1 MTTARLKDNKQGI
14 AEAAAILN
22 AGGIVAIPTETVY
35 GLAASAYD
43 DTAIA
48 KVFAAK
54 GRPQDNP
61 LIVHICDM
69 DMLFEVTKDLPQEA
83 LRLAERFWPGP
94 LTMVLKKSDKV
105 ADSVSRGLDTVA
117 VRMPKN
123 SVALDIIKQSG
134 LPLAAPSANIS
145 GSPSPTTAAHVVADL
160 SGRIEGIVE
169 STDCAVGVEST
180 VVTLVTDPPRLLRP
194 GAVTAEQLR
203 EFLPD
208 LVIDKAVLAEPE
220 KDEKVASPGMK
231 YKHYSPKTNLVL
243 VEGESTAFAEFVNS
257 KENCA
262 AIAFSEDL
270 EKLSVPSLCYG
281 SAEDADRQAQTVFA
295 LLRQT
300 DGLKV
305 ETVYVHAPEKS
316 GVGLAVYNRLIRA
329 AAFEV
334 ITL

>member
-1 MTTARLKDNKQGI
+1 MQTARLKDNKQGI
-14 AEAAAILN
+14 DSAAAILK

-35 GLAASAYD
+35 GLAASAFND
-43 DTAIA
+43 EAIG

-61 LIVHICDM
+61 LIVHVCDM
-69 DMLFEVTKDLPQEA
+69 DMLREVTSELPPEA
-83 LRLAERFWPGP
+83 LVLAERFWPGP
-94 LTMVLKKSDKV
+94 LTMVLGRSDKI
-105 ADSVSRGLDTVA
+105 ADSVSRGLNTVA
-117 VRMPKN
+117 VRMPSN
-123 SVALDIIKQSG
+123 SVALEVIKQSG
-134 LPLAAPSANIS
+134 LPLAAPSANLS
-145 GSPSPTTAAHVVADL
+145 GSPSPTTANHVICDL
-160 SGRIEGIVE
+160 SGRIDAVIE
-169 STDCAVGVEST
+169 SGDCAVGVEST

-194 GAVTAEQLR
+194 GAVTAEQLS

-220 KDEKVASPGMK
+220 KGEQVASPGMK
-231 YKHYSPKTNLVL
+231 YKHYSPRTNLVL
-243 VEGESTAFAEFVNS
+243 VEGSSDAFAEFVNGKKNS
-257 KENCA
+257 A

-270 EKLSVPSLCYG
+270 TKLSVPALCYG

-300 DGLKV
+300 DSLGV
-305 ETVYVHAPEKS
+305 ETVYVHAPEKR